1 MADQTPQYKCDTCGT
16 PFTEPDGGAVCVLCL
31 QPYCKKH
38 LAKKGTE
45 AGPLCQTCG
54 GAKK

>member
-1 MADQTPQYKCDTCGT
+1 MADETPQYKCEKCGAQ
-16 PFTEPDGGAVCVLCL
+16 FTEPEGGAVCVLCL

-54 GAKK
+54 GAKA